1 MGGTG
6 GAMLTQLLIK
16 AKNLDFSDIILSE
29 HGHAHSNY
37 QDFTICE
44 FGVTY
49 PDMHKIKHV
58 LNSDV
63 IGKYPPYFISLHL
76 KDLELSKKYFNKSI
90 RITYDNNDISDL
102 AHIFVMK
109 NSIDIQ
115 HLKNTLMPHK
125 LNEREIFLKNNL
137 SHFKQSQ
144 SDDALLFVTWEEI
157 YNGNISKLINTLAD
171 FTGIPKINFNENL
184 INNWRHVTKTSLAE
198 IKNRI

>member
-1 MGGTG
+1 MILMIISDIIPITFMGGTG

-44 FGVTY
+44 FGVTN

-76 KDLELSKKYFNKSI
+76 KDLELSKKYFNKII
-90 RITYDNNDISDL
+90 RITYDNNDISD
-102 AHIFVMK
+102 IF
-109 NSIDIQ
+109 
-115 HLKNTLMPHK
+115 
-125 LNEREIFLKNNL
+125 KNNAWKK
-137 SHFKQSQ
+137 SYKECKKT
-144 SDDALLFVTWEEI
+144 ALRFFDYLAKCDT
-157 YNGNISKLINTLAD
+157 INTNRL
-171 FTGIPKINFNENL
+171 
-184 INNWRHVTKTSLAE
+184 HVAIAGSLLNRKVFLHDNSYY
-198 IKNRI
+198 KNRAVYDYSLKKNPNVVFVKQQ